1 MAFQKSYSQSRMK
14 NTLEYILAL
23 KDNMTPKVKSVVGEI
38 DKIGTRGKDAV
49 ATLGAGLAGLVG
61 VGASLH
67 SAIAPALELDRALGE
82 LTKLDVAENAIES
95 VKDKALQ
102 LSTVIGESAES
113 IAKNAYNVKKAIN
126 GINDADLAEVNN
138 TVHLLGTVTR
148 TSSESA
154 AKYMGVLHS
163 VFNKQAKELG
173 EAKWADQIA
182 GKTEK
187 ATKLYGT
194 SLDNFQSGFAKL
206 SNSVSKYGISFDEQ
220 IAIMGEL
227 TRVTGN
233 GGVAAAKYQKII
245 KGLGKAQTELGLKFS
260 DSKGKMLAMP
270 EILDKIRAKYGQK
283 IPIDKLKKSLGEDAA
298 SALIHLLNQTDKLKA
313 DIREIN
319 ETTDGKGL
327 INTAADASDGF
338 LKLSA
343 AFANLRTAIGS
354 EMLKVLYPSMDKL
367 AEWGNLAV
375 TWITNNKEMS
385 ATLAKVTLGFFGLMA
400 IAPVLLT
407 VVGIFKMLSAGTATL
422 ALPLKMLGLIPF
434 EETSKGAS
442 KTANSVKVLGK
453 SGAGLKGIF
462 SVLGKVLTN
471 PFSFAGKAILGLGG
485 IFPKI
490 TGKASSAIKS
500 VAKNGLSL
508 KGVFASLAKVSL
520 FSNAKTAILGL
531 GGTFGKVLGIFTSKA
546 KFFYAVGFGIGKVF
560 LALGKIL
567 LGVKAILAVAFSPIT
582 IAIGLIIAFRKQ
594 IAAFVGGFVAGFQ
607 QVGLSFAPLSNAFE
621 RIKSI
626 FGGVVKKFAEIFGV
640 SEQNIVGLESWANA
654 GKIAGEMVAKGIA
667 LVIDIF
673 ADILVGVAELVA
685 FFATNFARIIELW
698 QNVTTAFQNEGW
710 LAALKTLVSGIFT
723 IFNDILHDVKVLAIK
738 AINWLIEKFNQFTG
752 TKFKPIE
759 IPVKMDIPPL
769 PKEFKA
775 VGVSIAGSVSS
786 VAGQV
791 ASGGITTL
799 PSTTQPQS
807 YKASGGKSISK
818 TLNST
823 QTKNVTNHINVN
835 VQGGN
840 ADAARAIDERLR
852 MGG

>member
-1 MAFQKSYSQSRMK
+1 
-14 NTLEYILAL
+14 
-23 KDNMTPKVKSVVGEI
+23 MTPKVKSVVGEI

-82 LTKLDVAENAIES
+82 LTKLDVAEQAIES

-126 GINDADLAEVNN
+126 GINDADLADVNN

-148 TSSESA
+148 TSSENA

-194 SLDNFQSGFAKL
+194 SLDHFQAGFAKL
-206 SNSVSKYGISFDEQ
+206 SNSVSKYGIGFDEQ

-233 GGVAAAKYQKII
+233 GGIAAAKYQKII
-245 KGLGKAQTELGLKFS
+245 KGLGKTQTELGLKFS
-260 DSKGKMLAMP
+260 DSSGKMLTMP

-283 IPIDKLKKSLGEDAA
+283 IPMDKLKKSLGEDAA
-298 SALIHLLNQTDKLKA
+298 GALIHLLNQTDKLKA

-354 EMLKVLYPSMDKL
+354 EMLKVLYPIMDKL

-375 TWITNNKEMS
+375 TWITNNKKMA

-400 IAPVLLT
+400 IAPVLMT
-407 VVGIFKMLSAGTATL
+407 FAGIFKMLSAGTATL
-422 ALPLKMLGLIPF
+422 ALPLKLLGIIPF
-434 EETSKGAS
+434 EKVSKGANA
-442 KTANSVKVLGK
+442 TGAALNGLGK
-453 SGAGLKGIF
+453 QG
-462 SVLGKVLTN
+462 GK
-471 PFSFAGKAILGLGG
+471 I
-485 IFPKI
+485 
-490 TGKASSAIKS
+490 
-500 VAKNGLSL
+500 
-508 KGVFASLAKVSL
+508 KGVFATLGKLLFNPFSLAKKGL
-520 FSNAKTAILGL
+520 FSFGGL
-531 GGTFGKVLGIFTSKA
+531 FSKIIGIFSSKA

-560 LALGKIL
+560 LGLGKVF
-567 LGVKAILAVAFSPIT
+567 LGFKAILALTFSPIV
-582 IAIGLIIAFRKQ
+582 IAIGIVIAFRKQ
-594 IAAFVGGFVAGFQ
+594 IAAFASGFVQGFQ
-607 QVGLSFAPLSNAFE
+607 QVGLSFAPLSNAFTK
-621 RIKSI
+621 IKSI
-626 FGGVVKKFAEIFGV
+626 FGSVVQKFAEIFGV
-640 SEQNIVGLESWANA
+640 SEKNIAGLESWANA
-654 GKIAGEMVAKGIA
+654 GRTAGELVAKAIGFV
-667 LVIDIF
+667 LDVF

-698 QNVTTAFQNEGW
+698 QNVTTAFQHDGW
-710 LAALKTLVSGIFT
+710 LAALKALVSGIVT
-723 IFNDILHDVKVLAIK
+723 IFDNILHDVKVLAIK

-769 PKEFKA
+769 PKEFRA
-775 VGVSIAGSVSS
+775 VGVSLASGVGSI
-786 VAGQV
+786 AGQV
-791 ASGGITTL
+791 ASL
-799 PSTTQPQS
+799 PSSTQPKA
-807 YKASGGKSISK
+807 YKAGGGNSISK

-823 QTKNVTNHINVN
+823 QTRNVTNHINVN